1 MFNSPE
7 HADTKIYIG
16 SFELPAHELVLAVQS
31 PFFKKALGGSFQE
44 SKTKQFHFAEGSA
57 HAHWRVFEYM
67 YTGNYSE
74 EPNEVLG
81 VEGELFQP
89 VFGLEADSYTDDGEL
104 VKDVRVYLTADF
116 FLMDE
121 LKAYALKRFQP
132 KLQRLWI
139 SELLVDCIKEVY
151 SFTDDSGKDL
161 RDAVVEVAKEHFR
174 ELWDKIAFQALVR
187 DVGDFAVDLMARFY
201 TV

>member
-1 MFNSPE
+1 MAASRKPLVEGISKLFNSPE

-81 VEGELFQP
+81 VE
-89 VFGLEADSYTDDGEL
+89 DDGEL